1 MATLLRVRGLL
12 EAPIDYY
19 AWFAWSFECSLSLE
33 GEGYLSTFGGVAG
46 ILAKF

>member
-1 MATLLRVRGLL
+1 MIMRGSRGASNAL
-12 EAPIDYY
+12 
-19 AWFAWSFECSLSLE
+19 SLSLE

>member
-1 MATLLRVRGLL
+1 MIMRGSRG
-12 EAPIDYY
+12 ASN
-19 AWFAWSFECSLSLE
+19 ALSLE